1 MTDDKKQKILLGVLG
16 VLILG
21 MGSWWFVFRD
31 TGPKAED
38 TDESARAGPKER
50 RTATTSDDKEKRTRR
65 KKAVAKTETRERKT
79 REVATREA
87 KVKERRSRG
96 KKKRKKK
103 KDRQPP
109 AAFLPP
115 SEHWFEEL
123 DLEKF
128 DASGFRP
135 PVFA

>member
-1 MTDDKKQKILLGVLG
+1 MTSDQKQKTLLGVLG

-21 MGSWWFVFRD
+21 MGSTWWFVFRD
-31 TGPKAED
+31 TGPK
-38 TDESARAGPKER
+38 TDQTGTTQTKEKKR
-50 RTATTSDDKEKRTRR
+50 RRVTGTTEKKEKRQRR
-65 KKAVAKTETRERKT
+65 KVEAKTEKRERKT
-79 REVATREA
+79 REVVERET
-87 KVKERRSRG
+87 KVKARRTKG

-109 AAFLPP
+109 AASLPP

-123 DLEKF
+123 ELEQF

-135 PVFA
+135 PVFT